1 MELLRSYHEII
12 KSKFTDRPYFPLI
25 RDTLP
30 SVLLV
35 GAGKRDENM
44 FLWQPFLHDI
54 SWIFCLFKSTRLWQ
68 IISWTSCKLDNTM
81 YRLYLTN
88 SYLKLQYDSW
98 IHFIFQINGGL
109 SRHVPYSQRGG
120 RCGHS
125 PSAQN
130 IELKT
135 SSRILRESPIAQNS
149 DYYPYPSSIKS
160 APAQTSNLDEPKI
173 YNRGETLNNQMSN
186 VRTSLQGHNDG
197 YRNGHFS
204 I

>member
-1 MELLRSYHEII
+1 MLAGLFVLIA
-12 KSKFTDRPYFPLI
+12 YF
-25 RDTLP
+25 
-30 SVLLV
+30 
-35 GAGKRDENM
+35 M
-44 FLWQPFLHDI
+44 
-54 SWIFCLFKSTRLWQ
+54 
-68 IISWTSCKLDNTM
+68 
-81 YRLYLTN
+81 
-88 SYLKLQYDSW
+88 LQYISCFF
-98 IHFIFQINGGL
+98 FIFQINEGL

-160 APAQTSNLDEPKI
+160 APAQTSNLDEPKNS
-173 YNRGETLNNQMSN
+173 NRGETLNNQMSN

>member
-1 MELLRSYHEII
+1 MLI
-12 KSKFTDRPYFPLI
+12 TYF
-25 RDTLP
+25 
-30 SVLLV
+30 
-35 GAGKRDENM
+35 M
-44 FLWQPFLHDI
+44 
-54 SWIFCLFKSTRLWQ
+54 
-68 IISWTSCKLDNTM
+68 
-81 YRLYLTN
+81 
-88 SYLKLQYDSW
+88 LQYISCFF
-98 IHFIFQINGGL
+98 FIFQINEGL

-160 APAQTSNLDEPKI
+160 APAQTSNLDEPKNS
-173 YNRGETLNNQMSN
+173 NRGETLNNQMSN

>member
-1 MELLRSYHEII
+1 MIA
-12 KSKFTDRPYFPLI
+12 YF
-25 RDTLP
+25 
-30 SVLLV
+30 
-35 GAGKRDENM
+35 M
-44 FLWQPFLHDI
+44 
-54 SWIFCLFKSTRLWQ
+54 
-68 IISWTSCKLDNTM
+68 
-81 YRLYLTN
+81 
-88 SYLKLQYDSW
+88 LQYISCFF
-98 IHFIFQINGGL
+98 FIFQINEGL

-160 APAQTSNLDEPKI
+160 APAQTSNLEESK
-173 YNRGETLNNQMSN
+173 YLHRSEEETLNNQMRN
-186 VRTSLQGHNDG
+186 VRTTLQGHDG